1 MTFLR
6 ARRSGAWFAAL
17 LFGAMPVLLD
27 SHGPRAAAADGEAAP
42 KLVPLT
48 KNGAVL
54 LDAQGRRV
62 LMKGKVV
69 LRQGLLEMLV
79 CKKQTKEHESI
90 LSVDAPAFVV
100 HTALLAIGAKPGTGV
115 RYSPKFQPP
124 SGQKIDVFLTWQDE
138 KGKLNRVPAQQWIR
152 HSTRRFHTIVF
163 EKLPEGLVLPKDSD
177 LKYDPQTKELFWF
190 GIMTAAQRDA
200 LLELSKDET
209 YRAAVRKIHDE
220 SQIRPMTEHWVFA
233 GSSFFVDE
241 KTGDRLYEA
250 EGGDVVCVAN
260 FTTAMLDVAS
270 ESSSRG
276 EESLV
281 FEAWEDRI
289 PPVGTEVTI
298 ELIPV
303 PDKPA
308 PKQVPAPNGARPA
321 DPPR

>member
-1 MTFLR
+1 MTSIR
-6 ARRSGAWFAAL
+6 ARRSGTWLAGIVLFAAPCL
-17 LFGAMPVLLD
+17 VG
-27 SHGPRAAAADGEAAP
+27 SHGMRATAADGDAAP
-42 KLVPLT
+42 RLVPLT

-54 LDAQGRRV
+54 LDAPGRRV
-62 LMKGKVV
+62 VLKGKVV

-90 LSVDAPAFVV
+90 LSVDAPVFVV

-115 RYSPKFQPP
+115 RYSPRFQPP
-124 SGQKIDVFLTWQDE
+124 TGQKIDVFLAWQDD
-138 KGKLNRVPAQQWIR
+138 KGKLHRVPAQQWIR
-152 HSTRRFHTIVF
+152 HSTRRYHTIVF
-163 EKLPEGLVLPKDSD
+163 DKLPEGLELPKDSD
-177 LKYDPQTKELFWF
+177 LKYDPKTKELFWF
-190 GIMTAAQRDA
+190 GIMSAAQRDA
-200 LLELSKDET
+200 LLSLSKDET
-209 YRAAVRKIHDE
+209 FRAAVRKIHDE

-233 GSSFFVDE
+233 GSSFFVDD

-289 PPVGTEVTI
+289 PPVGTEVSI

-303 PDKPA
+303 PDKPGA
-308 PKQVPAPNGARPA
+308 KQVPAPSGERSS